1 MVNAKLL
8 NDNHRTSFVSTIQH
22 LFQMPSEKF
31 KLAILVSGHGS
42 NLQAIIDS
50 IEENNLT
57 AEISLI
63 LSNVPDAYALQR
75 GKKHGLESVFLD
87 PKYFSSR
94 DDYEKRMIELL
105 KTKSIDLVCL
115 AGFMRILGKKFIKA
129 FSRKIINI
137 HPSLLP
143 AFPGL
148 NVQKKALEHGVKF
161 SGCTV
166 HFVNEEVDGGAII
179 LQAVVPILDADDAQS
194 LSDRILEQEHIIYPE
209 AIRLI
214 IEDNL
219 VFSGRRV
226 AQKTREN

>member
-1 MVNAKLL
+1 
-8 NDNHRTSFVSTIQH
+8 
-22 LFQMPSEKF
+22 MPSEKF
-31 KLAILVSGHGS
+31 KLAVLVSGRGS

-50 IEENNLT
+50 IEKNNLA

-75 GKKHGLESVFLD
+75 GKKHGLESIFLD
-87 PKYFSSR
+87 PKSFSSR
-94 DDYEKRMIELL
+94 DDYEKQMIELL
-105 KTKSIDLVCL
+105 QTKSIDLVCL
-115 AGFMRILGKKFIKA
+115 AGFMRILGKKFIDA
-129 FSRKIINI
+129 FSGKIINI

-148 NVQKKALEHGVKF
+148 NVQEKALQHGVRF

-179 LQAVVPILDADDAQS
+179 SQAVVPILDADDTQS

-214 IEDNL
+214 IEDRL
-219 VFSGRRV
+219 DLSGRRV
-226 AQKTREN
+226 VRKIREN

>member
-1 MVNAKLL
+1 
-8 NDNHRTSFVSTIQH
+8 
-22 LFQMPSEKF
+22 MPSEKF
-31 KLAILVSGHGS
+31 KLAVLVSGRGS
-42 NLQAIIDS
+42 NLQAIIDN
-50 IEENNLT
+50 IEENNLA

-75 GKKHGLESVFLD
+75 GKKHRLESIFLD
-87 PKYFSSR
+87 PKSFSSR
-94 DDYEKRMIELL
+94 DDYEKQMIELL
-105 KTKSIDLVCL
+105 QTKSIDLVCL
-115 AGFMRILGKKFIKA
+115 AGFMRILGKKFIEA
-129 FSRKIINI
+129 FSGKIINI

-148 NVQKKALEHGVKF
+148 NVQEKALQHGVRF

-179 LQAVVPILDADDAQS
+179 SQAVVPILDADDTQS

-214 IEDNL
+214 IENRL
-219 VFSGRRV
+219 EFSGRRV
-226 AQKTREN
+226 VRKTREN

>member
-1 MVNAKLL
+1 
-8 NDNHRTSFVSTIQH
+8 
-22 LFQMPSEKF
+22 MPSEKF
-31 KLAILVSGHGS
+31 KLAVLVSGRGS
-42 NLQAIIDS
+42 NLQAIIDN
-50 IEENNLT
+50 IEENNLA

-75 GKKHGLESVFLD
+75 GKKHGLESIFLD
-87 PKYFSSR
+87 PKSFSSR
-94 DDYEKRMIELL
+94 DDYEKQMIELL
-105 KTKSIDLVCL
+105 QTKSIDLVCL
-115 AGFMRILGKKFIKA
+115 AGFMRILGKNFIKA

-148 NVQKKALEHGVKF
+148 NVQEKALQHGVRF

-179 LQAVVPILDADDAQS
+179 SQAVVPILDADDTQS

-214 IEDNL
+214 IEDRL
-219 VFSGRRV
+219 GFSGRRV
-226 AQKTREN
+226 VRKTRGN

>member
-1 MVNAKLL
+1 
-8 NDNHRTSFVSTIQH
+8 
-22 LFQMPSEKF
+22 MPSEKF
-31 KLAILVSGHGS
+31 KLAVLVSGRGS

-50 IEENNLT
+50 IEKNSLA

-63 LSNVPDAYALQR
+63 MSNVSDAYALQR
-75 GKKHGLESVFLD
+75 GKKHGLESIFLD
-87 PKYFSSR
+87 PKSFSSR
-94 DDYEKRMIELL
+94 DDYEKQMIELL
-105 KTKSIDLVCL
+105 QTKSIDLVCL
-115 AGFMRILGKKFIKA
+115 AGFMRILGKKFIEA
-129 FSRKIINI
+129 FSGKIINI

-148 NVQKKALEHGVKF
+148 NVQEKALQHGVRF

-179 LQAVVPILDADDAQS
+179 SQAVVPILDADDRQS

-214 IEDNL
+214 IEDRL
-219 VFSGRRV
+219 ELSGRRV
-226 AQKTREN
+226 VRKTREN

>member
-1 MVNAKLL
+1 
-8 NDNHRTSFVSTIQH
+8 
-22 LFQMPSEKF
+22 MPSEKF
-31 KLAILVSGHGS
+31 KLAVLVSGRGS

-50 IEENNLT
+50 IEKNNLA

-75 GKKHGLESVFLD
+75 GKKHGLESVFLN
-87 PKYFSSR
+87 PKNFSSR
-94 DDYEKRMIELL
+94 DDYEKKMIELL
-105 KTKSIDLVCL
+105 QTKSIDLVCL
-115 AGFMRILGKKFIKA
+115 AGFMRILGKKFIEA
-129 FSRKIINI
+129 FSGKIINI

-148 NVQKKALEHGVKF
+148 NVQEKALEHGAKF

-166 HFVNEEVDGGAII
+166 HFVNEEVDDGAII
-179 LQAVVPILDADDAQS
+179 LQAIVPILDEDDLQS

-219 VFSGRRV
+219 EFYGRRV
-226 AQKTREN
+226 IRKTRGN

>member
-1 MVNAKLL
+1 
-8 NDNHRTSFVSTIQH
+8 
-22 LFQMPSEKF
+22 MPSEKF
-31 KLAILVSGHGS
+31 KLAVLVSGRGS

-50 IEENNLT
+50 IEKNNLA

-75 GKKHGLESVFLD
+75 GKKHRLESIFLD
-87 PKYFSSR
+87 PKSFSSR
-94 DDYEKRMIELL
+94 DDYEKQMIELL
-105 KTKSIDLVCL
+105 QTKSIDLVCL
-115 AGFMRILGKKFIKA
+115 AGFMRILGKKFIEA
-129 FSRKIINI
+129 FSGKIINI

-148 NVQKKALEHGVKF
+148 NVQEKALQHGVRF

-179 LQAVVPILDADDAQS
+179 SQAVVPILDADDTQS

-214 IEDNL
+214 IEDRL
-219 VFSGRRV
+219 EFSGRRV
-226 AQKTREN
+226 VRKTRGN

>member
-1 MVNAKLL
+1 
-8 NDNHRTSFVSTIQH
+8 
-22 LFQMPSEKF
+22 MPSEKF
-31 KLAILVSGHGS
+31 KLAVLVSGRGS

-50 IEENNLT
+50 IEKNSLA

-63 LSNVPDAYALQR
+63 MSNVSDAYALQR
-75 GKKHGLESVFLD
+75 GKKHGLESIFLD
-87 PKYFSSR
+87 PKSFSSR
-94 DDYEKRMIELL
+94 DDYEKQMIELL
-105 KTKSIDLVCL
+105 QTKSIDLVCL
-115 AGFMRILGKKFIKA
+115 AGFMRILGKKFIEA
-129 FSRKIINI
+129 FSGKIINI

-148 NVQKKALEHGVKF
+148 NVQEKALQHGVRF

-179 LQAVVPILDADDAQS
+179 SQAVVPILDADDTQS

-214 IEDNL
+214 IEDRL
-219 VFSGRRV
+219 ELSGRRV
-226 AQKTREN
+226 VQKIREN

>member
-1 MVNAKLL
+1 
-8 NDNHRTSFVSTIQH
+8 
-22 LFQMPSEKF
+22 MPSEKF
-31 KLAILVSGHGS
+31 KLAVLVSGRGS

-50 IEENNLT
+50 IEKNNLV
-57 AEISLI
+57 AEISLV

-75 GKKHGLESVFLD
+75 SKKHGLESVFLD
-87 PKYFSSR
+87 PEKFSSR
-94 DDYEKRMIELL
+94 DDYEKQMIELL
-105 KTKSIDLVCL
+105 QSKSVDLVCL
-115 AGFMRILGKKFIKA
+115 AGFMRILGKKFIET
-129 FSRKIINI
+129 FSGKIINI

-179 LQAVVPILDADDAQS
+179 LQAVVPILDADDVQS

-214 IEDNL
+214 IEDSL
-219 VFSGRRV
+219 EFSGRQV
-226 AQKTREN
+226 TRKIRGN

>member
-1 MVNAKLL
+1 
-8 NDNHRTSFVSTIQH
+8 
-22 LFQMPSEKF
+22 MPSEKF
-31 KLAILVSGHGS
+31 KLAVLVSGRGS

-50 IEENNLT
+50 IEKNNLA

-75 GKKHGLESVFLD
+75 GKKHGLESIFLD
-87 PKYFSSR
+87 PKSFSSR
-94 DDYEKRMIELL
+94 DDYEKQMIELL
-105 KTKSIDLVCL
+105 QTKSIDLVCL
-115 AGFMRILGKKFIKA
+115 AGFMRILGKNFIKA

-148 NVQKKALEHGVKF
+148 NVQEKALQHGERF

-179 LQAVVPILDADDAQS
+179 SQAVVPILDADDTQS

-214 IEDNL
+214 IEDRL
-219 VFSGRRV
+219 EFSGRRV
-226 AQKTREN
+226 VRKTRGN

>member
-1 MVNAKLL
+1 
-8 NDNHRTSFVSTIQH
+8 
-22 LFQMPSEKF
+22 MPSEKF
-31 KLAILVSGHGS
+31 KLAVLVSGRGS

-50 IEENNLT
+50 IEKNNLA

-75 GKKHGLESVFLD
+75 GKKHRLKSIFLD
-87 PKYFSSR
+87 PKSFSSR
-94 DDYEKRMIELL
+94 DDYEKQMIELL
-105 KTKSIDLVCL
+105 QTKSIDLVCL
-115 AGFMRILGKKFIKA
+115 AGFMRILGKKFIEA
-129 FSRKIINI
+129 FSGKIINI

-148 NVQKKALEHGVKF
+148 NVQEKALQHGVRF

-179 LQAVVPILDADDAQS
+179 SQAVVPILDADDTQS

-214 IEDNL
+214 IENRL
-219 VFSGRRV
+219 EFSGRRV
-226 AQKTREN
+226 VRKTRGN

>member
-1 MVNAKLL
+1 
-8 NDNHRTSFVSTIQH
+8 
-22 LFQMPSEKF
+22 MPSEKF
-31 KLAILVSGHGS
+31 KLAVLVSGRGS

-50 IEENNLT
+50 IEENNLA

-87 PKYFSSR
+87 PKKFSNR
-94 DDYEKRMIELL
+94 DDYEKQMIALL
-105 KTKSIDLVCL
+105 QSKSIDLVCL
-115 AGFMRILGKKFIKA
+115 AGFMRILGKKFIEA
-129 FSRKIINI
+129 FSGKIINI

-148 NVQKKALEHGVKF
+148 DVQEKALEHGVKF

-179 LQAVVPILDADDAQS
+179 LQAVVPILDADDVQS

-209 AIRLI
+209 AIRLT

-219 VFSGRRV
+219 EFSGRRV
-226 AQKTREN
+226 TRKTRGN

>member
-1 MVNAKLL
+1 
-8 NDNHRTSFVSTIQH
+8 
-22 LFQMPSEKF
+22 MPSEKF

-50 IEENNLT
+50 IEKNNLA

-75 GKKHGLESVFLD
+75 GKKHRLKSIFLD
-87 PKYFSSR
+87 PKSFSSR
-94 DDYEKRMIELL
+94 DDYEKQMIELL
-105 KTKSIDLVCL
+105 QTKSIDLVCL
-115 AGFMRILGKKFIKA
+115 AGFMRILGKKFIEA
-129 FSRKIINI
+129 FSGKIINI

-148 NVQKKALEHGVKF
+148 NVQEKALQHGVRF

-179 LQAVVPILDADDAQS
+179 SQAVVPILDADDTQS

-214 IEDNL
+214 IEDRL
-219 VFSGRRV
+219 EFSGRRV
-226 AQKTREN
+226 VRKTREN

>member
-1 MVNAKLL
+1 
-8 NDNHRTSFVSTIQH
+8 
-22 LFQMPSEKF
+22 MPSEKF
-31 KLAILVSGHGS
+31 KLAVLVSGCGS

-50 IEENNLT
+50 IEENNLA

-87 PKYFSSR
+87 PKDFPNR
-94 DDYEKRMIELL
+94 DDYEKRMIEILQI
-105 KTKSIDLVCL
+105 KSIDLVCL
-115 AGFMRILGKKFIKA
+115 AGFMRILGKKFIEG
-129 FSRKIINI
+129 FSGKIINI

-179 LQAVVPILDADDAQS
+179 LQAAVPILDADDVQS

>member
-1 MVNAKLL
+1 
-8 NDNHRTSFVSTIQH
+8 
-22 LFQMPSEKF
+22 MPSEKF
-31 KLAILVSGHGS
+31 KLAVLVSGRGS

-50 IEENNLT
+50 IEKNNLA

-75 GKKHGLESVFLD
+75 GKKHGLESIFLD
-87 PKYFSSR
+87 PKSFSSR
-94 DDYEKRMIELL
+94 DDYEKQMIELL
-105 KTKSIDLVCL
+105 QTKSIDLVCL
-115 AGFMRILGKKFIKA
+115 AGFMRILGKKFIDA
-129 FSRKIINI
+129 FSGKIINI

-148 NVQKKALEHGVKF
+148 NVQEKALQHGVRF

-179 LQAVVPILDADDAQS
+179 SQAVVPILDADDTQS

-214 IEDNL
+214 IEDRL
-219 VFSGRRV
+219 GFSGRRV
-226 AQKTREN
+226 VRKTREN

>member
-1 MVNAKLL
+1 
-8 NDNHRTSFVSTIQH
+8 
-22 LFQMPSEKF
+22 MPSEKF
-31 KLAILVSGHGS
+31 KLAVLVSGRGS
-42 NLQAIIDS
+42 NLQAIIDN
-50 IEENNLT
+50 IEENNLA

-75 GKKHGLESVFLD
+75 GKKHGLESIFLD
-87 PKYFSSR
+87 PKSFSTR
-94 DDYEKRMIELL
+94 DDYEKQMIELL
-105 KTKSIDLVCL
+105 QTKSIDLVCL
-115 AGFMRILGKKFIKA
+115 AGFMRILGKKFIDA
-129 FSRKIINI
+129 FSGKIINI

-148 NVQKKALEHGVKF
+148 NVQEKALQHGVRF

-179 LQAVVPILDADDAQS
+179 SQAVVPILDADDTQS

-214 IEDNL
+214 IEDRL
-219 VFSGRRV
+219 ELSGRRV
-226 AQKTREN
+226 VRKTKENSIGLF